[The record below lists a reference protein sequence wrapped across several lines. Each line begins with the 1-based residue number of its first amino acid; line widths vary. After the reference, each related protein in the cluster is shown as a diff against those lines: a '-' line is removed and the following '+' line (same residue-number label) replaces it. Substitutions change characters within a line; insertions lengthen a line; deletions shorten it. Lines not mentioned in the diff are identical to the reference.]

1 MSALFILYNNNKN
14 VVFRFHCG
22 TMNTSKEI
30 VFTGETMKNA
40 ITLSI
45 VASVLFVS
53 ACSSTPTDN
62 SQQRFEQIQRDA
74 QEANQALER
83 EFN

>member
-1 MSALFILYNNNKN
+1 
-14 VVFRFHCG
+14 
-22 TMNTSKEI
+22 
-30 VFTGETMKNA
+30 MKNA

-45 VASVLFVS
+45 IASVLFVS